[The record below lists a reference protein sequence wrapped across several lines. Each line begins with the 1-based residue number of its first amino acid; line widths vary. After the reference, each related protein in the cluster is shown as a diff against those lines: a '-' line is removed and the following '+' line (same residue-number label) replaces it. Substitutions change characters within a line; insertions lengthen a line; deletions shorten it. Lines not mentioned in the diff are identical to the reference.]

1 MTSELLPAL
10 IAACLLLSSTAR
22 WEASSSDSESGSI
35 SRCRFCGL
43 DLEIWTAVADAA
55 AAAALFSHGRVLAML
70 TPVHDLVAHSVAVFT
85 ELLGV

>member
-55 AAAALFSHGRVLAML
+55 AALFSHGRVLAML